1 MDMSELRGL
10 EAWMRVL
17 SDQDMPTLN
26 SVVRDI
32 CALSDKDDCRTD
44 DLTKIILRDANLT
57 SKVLKVANSIHYN
70 RTFMPIKTVSRGIV
84 QLGFDNLKN
93 ITLASSLID
102 SFLRGKPKKL
112 LIESLAKSFH
122 AAVQARALVP
132 YLTGEHKE
140 QVFIAALLRN
150 IGELALLSTG
160 RDTAEQF
167 VSERNLHP
175 EQEAAIS
182 REYLGVDIQQ
192 LNRGLIKEW
201 ALGDLVRESSEVSV
215 RPTTMACAVNI
226 GNELSKYIH
235 KGINSAEMEHI
246 YEEMASLCSIS
257 AAAAKAQVMQMA
269 EEAAVI
275 AKSYGVEVLLS
286 ALPEVT
292 TQEALAGR
300 ASAKRTGYEFQQ
312 YLNQI
317 HKTMF
322 ESGDISKIMQLSVLA
337 LFEGSGMS
345 RVTISMLDYK
355 AKSLDIRYVAGQ
367 DTHLWRQTVRIELDK
382 LHKGELLHE
391 FLREQQAIWYQP
403 ALGLKPLGA
412 LNARTN
418 TGDLMLAPLKV
429 DKRLVAILYAD
440 GIEHS
445 LSARQFE
452 DFQLIANQLN
462 LILKVNAAT
471 QGAAS
476 KP

>member
-1 MDMSELRGL
+1 MLAMGELRGL
-10 EAWMRVL
+10 DAWMRTL

-26 SVVRDI
+26 SVVKDI
-32 CALSDKDDCRTD
+32 CELSEDDDCCTD

-57 SKVLKVANSIHYN
+57 SKVLKIANSIHYN
-70 RTFMPIKTVSRGIV
+70 RSFMPIKTVSRGIV

-102 SFLRGKPKKL
+102 SFLKGKPKSL

-132 YLTGEHKE
+132 YITGEHKE

-160 RDTAEQF
+160 REAAEKF
-167 VSERNLHP
+167 VTERNLHP
-175 EQEAAIS
+175 ENEASIS
-182 REYLGVDIQQ
+182 REHLGVDINQI
-192 LNRGLIKEW
+192 NRALIKEW
-201 ALGDLVRESSEVSV
+201 SLGDLVRESSEDNV

-226 GNELSKYIH
+226 GNDLSKYIH
-235 KGINSAEMEHI
+235 KGVNSPEMEKI
-246 YEEMASLCSIS
+246 YQQMAKLCCITP
-257 AAAAKAQVMQMA
+257 AAAKLQVAQMA

-275 AKSYGVEVLLS
+275 AKSYGVEVLLQ
-286 ALPEVT
+286 ALPEVNPEEFANET
-292 TQEALAGR
+292 PL
-300 ASAKRTGYEFQQ
+300 KRTGYEFQQ

-317 HKTMF
+317 HKIMF
-322 ESGDISKIMQLSVLA
+322 EGGDISKIMQLSVTA
-337 LFEGSGMS
+337 LFEGSGIP

-355 AKSLDIRYVAGQ
+355 AKSLDIRYVAGKG
-367 DTHLWRQTVRIELDK
+367 TSVWRQTVRIELDK

-391 FLREQQAIWYQP
+391 FLRVQQAVWYQP
-403 ALGLKPLGA
+403 SEGIKPLGA
-412 LNARTN
+412 LAVLT
-418 TGDLMLAPLKV
+418 TKGDLMLAPLKV

-440 GIEHS
+440 GAEHK
-445 LSARQFE
+445 LAPRQFE

-471 QGAAS
+471 QAH
-476 KP
+476 